1 MTGSLLTPKLNKLH
15 SKLSDSI
22 IGQDHILPR
31 VVSVLQRG
39 ELGLS
44 KPGRPKGSF
53 LFLGPT
59 GVGKTEIT
67 LAFSALLF
75 GEESVQRFDMSEFQT
90 KESLG
95 RLLGENANDPGLLGR
110 ALQRSAEGTI
120 LFDEIEKA
128 HPEILDIFLQILD
141 AARLTA
147 ATGETFDLS
156 KYYIVLTSNIGSAE
170 LMDLQHSSFSTM
182 ERHVLLNARGRLR
195 PEIFARVTER
205 LVFKRLTYEI
215 QVKIAELFIEKE
227 LTFLEEQGH
236 KLLADESVLPLVINR
251 GFNAKLGARP
261 LRDAVEKL
269 IGDAVSQQLLQ
280 GRSINGI
287 LVCHEPEQQLSIRT
301 QISH

>member
-1 MTGSLLTPKLNKLH
+1 MTGPHLTPKLNELTAN
-15 SKLSDSI
+15 LSDSI
-22 IGQDHILPR
+22 IGQDHIIPR

-53 LFLGPT
+53 LLLGPT

-75 GEESVQRFDMSEFQT
+75 GEDSVQRFDMSEFQT
-90 KESLG
+90 KESLA
-95 RLLGENANDPGLLGR
+95 RLLGENGSDPGLLGR
-110 ALQRSAEGTI
+110 AMQRRNEGTI

-128 HPEILDIFLQILD
+128 HPEVLDIFLQILD
-141 AARLTA
+141 AARVTVS
-147 ATGETFDLS
+147 TGETLDFS
-156 KYYIVLTSNIGSAE
+156 NHYIVLTSNIGSAE

-182 ERHVLLNARGRLR
+182 ERHVLLSARGRLR

-215 QVKIAELFIEKE
+215 QLKIAELFIERE
-227 LTFLEEQGH
+227 LRFLEGQGH

-251 GFNAKLGARP
+251 GFDAKLGARP

-269 IGDAVSQQLLQ
+269 IGDAVAVELLQ
-280 GRSINGI
+280 DKVISGV
-287 LVCHEPEQQLSIRT
+287 LVNEESEQVLRIKT
-301 QISH
+301 QTV